1 MVESRG
7 LPINPIYSTTVVSSL
22 PWLFWKNNYR
32 KQKYWINTITNNSLF
47 YCVNKLRQQPKN
59 CCFSHA
65 NWSTGLVSHN
75 KLSGQIAAEYTPII
89 FSLVHNYTKKNLA
102 KDWVVTELLQMTFP
116 KKLIWKINNYAMCQ
130 CSEDKQATSES
141 KRKTVKNTAC
151 ISTSAY
157 QISLLFIG

>member
-32 KQKYWINTITNNSLF
+32 KHKYWINTITNNSLF

-65 NWSTGLVSHN
+65 NWSTGLVSHD
-75 KLSGQIAAEYTPII
+75 KLSGQITAEYTPII
-89 FSLVHNYTKKNLA
+89 FSLVHNYTKKI
-102 KDWVVTELLQMTFP
+102 WQRTGLLQNCYRWLSQKNLYEKWIIMQCVSVQR
-116 KKLIWKINNYAMCQ
+116 IN
-130 CSEDKQATSES
+130 
-141 KRKTVKNTAC
+141 R
-151 ISTSAY
+151 
-157 QISLLFIG
+157 LLVRAKERL

>member
-32 KQKYWINTITNNSLF
+32 KHKYWINTITNNSLF

-89 FSLVHNYTKKNLA
+89 FSLVHNYTKKT
-102 KDWVVTELLQMTFP
+102 WQRTGLLQNCYRWLSQ
-116 KKLIWKINNYAMCQ
+116 KNLYEKLIIMQCVSVQRIN
-130 CSEDKQATSES
+130 
-141 KRKTVKNTAC
+141 R
-151 ISTSAY
+151 
-157 QISLLFIG
+157 LLVRAKERL